1 MPEVRRSFAPRG
13 KKTYNPSVTAVDPGR
28 SAPGTSEPSPLPAPV
43 IMKFGGS
50 SVSDLERL
58 RSVAATVVE
67 RARAQP
73 VVVVVSA
80 MGKTTNGLVDM
91 ARDLCSPPPVRELD
105 MLLTTGERSSM
116 ALLAIAI
123 QSAGQPAISLT
134 GSQCGIITD
143 HQHGRARIMEVRP
156 FRIVDELAAGSVVI
170 VGGFQGVSY
179 KREVTTLGRG
189 GSDTT
194 AVALAA
200 ALGADCE
207 IYSDVDGV
215 YSADPR
221 EVAGARPIPEL
232 GYETMQALARAGAKV
247 LHAQAV
253 ELAEDRGIAI
263 YARHVTPGI
272 TGQTVIRRNPVTKLG
287 VRAVASDPT
296 VVDLGVELRGAAP
309 REIAELSAAVGGL
322 GLRYLRVD
330 SRGAGGLL
338 SRSQRTDS
346 GAIIRRF
353 SEITRGLGRA
363 VESARVRD
371 GLSLVSCIGAGI
383 EERPEI
389 PAHAY
394 RALTGAGI
402 CPEGVH
408 TDTRSLG
415 FVVARRQ
422 RRAAVEALHRAFIG
436 EPTSAS

>member
-1 MPEVRRSFAPRG
+1 MPEVRRSFAPG
-13 KKTYNPSVTAVDPGR
+13 EKKTYNPPVNAADPGPD
-28 SAPGTSEPSPLPAPV
+28 APGTALAAPV
-43 IMKFGGS
+43 VMKFGGS
-50 SVSDLERL
+50 SVSDLDRL
-58 RSVAATVVE
+58 RSVAAKVAL
-67 RARAQP
+67 RARDQP

-91 ARDLCSPPPVRELD
+91 ARELSSPPPVRELD

-123 QSAGQPAISLT
+123 QAAGQPAISLT

-221 EVAGARPIPEL
+221 EVSGARPIPEL
-232 GYETMQALARAGAKV
+232 DYETMQALARAGAKV
-247 LHAQAV
+247 LHSQAV

-263 YARHVTPGI
+263 YARHVSPGI

-296 VVDLGVELRGAAP
+296 IVDLGVELRCVAP
-309 REIAELSAAVGGL
+309 RVLGELSAELAAL
-322 GLRYLRVD
+322 GLRYLKVD

-338 SRSQRTDS
+338 SHSQRTDS
-346 GAIIRRF
+346 GAIVRRF
-353 SEITRGLGRA
+353 AELVRSLGA
-363 VESARVRD
+363 NVESACIRD
-371 GLSLVSCIGAGI
+371 RLSLVSCIGAGI

-389 PAHAY
+389 AAHAH
-394 RALTGAGI
+394 RALKAAGI
-402 CPEGVH
+402 SLEGVH
-408 TDTRSLG
+408 TDTRSLA
-415 FVVARRQ
+415 FVVRRSQ
-422 RRAAVEALHRAFIG
+422 RRAAVEALHAAFIG
-436 EPTSAS
+436 APPPVI